1 MSSSALLFAL
11 LLVLVAALVAG
22 QVTYVAYRHPAALQ
36 PMMAGM
42 TAMALMAMVV
52 VPVVV
57 R

>member
-1 MSSSALLFAL
+1 MSSSALLLAL

-22 QVTYVAYRHPAALQ
+22 HVTYVAYRHPAALQ